1 MKKTNEIMQK
11 GKPAINNEINDS
23 ERYYTLMISTS
34 WSTPLSPGN
43 NGCNKHGR
51 YQNKQFYISWE

>member
-11 GKPAINNEINDS
+11 GKPAINKEINDS

-34 WSTPLSPGN
+34 
-43 NGCNKHGR
+43 
-51 YQNKQFYISWE
+51 

>member
-34 WSTPLSPGN
+34 
-43 NGCNKHGR
+43 
-51 YQNKQFYISWE
+51 